1 MSSPVM
7 VHLCTLAAARAV
19 QCSFMAPRAASPRPL
34 VILVPSPEGSLSTN
48 LILFN
53 IPGVPTCILVFFSLK
68 ISKNRADTL
77 FGILHSNSRER
88 PPQYFDMSRCRE
100 EVEAELRPW
109 YSGHQVPFPSTF
121 CPVSSFNPQ
130 PNCVLSITIGGGG
143 EVGGMDPPC
152 ICMDPPC
159 ICMDPPRVFF
169 GSWILLDPPGSS
181 WILLDPPG
189 SFRILDPGSSWI
201 LLDPSGSWILILE

>member
-1 MSSPVM
+1 MEY
-7 VHLCTLAAARAV
+7 CT
-19 QCSFMAPRAASPRPL
+19 
-34 VILVPSPEGSLSTN
+34 
-48 LILFN
+48 
-53 IPGVPTCILVFFSLK
+53 
-68 ISKNRADTL
+68 
-77 FGILHSNSRER
+77 SNSRER

-152 ICMDPPC
+152 ICMDPP
-159 ICMDPPRVFF
+159 RVFF
-169 GSWILLDPPGSS
+169 GSWILLDP
-181 WILLDPPG
+181 G
-189 SFRILDPGSSWI
+189 SFRILDPHFGMKRTKELPLSSSIGCDPGHGSGGYSLAR
-201 LLDPSGSWILILE
+201 LLYIDLPGTAPVPGARRPCYIPSPLSRL

>member
-1 MSSPVM
+1 MAKGHGVQRDFGCYAPFICTPFIIVVFLEPCPDVEILFLLIGVMSETDHSLSGGGGV
-7 VHLCTLAAARAV
+7 R
-19 QCSFMAPRAASPRPL
+19 RRPL
-34 VILVPSPEGSLSTN
+34 
-48 LILFN
+48 
-53 IPGVPTCILVFFSLK
+53 
-68 ISKNRADTL
+68 
-77 FGILHSNSRER
+77 SNFQRG
-88 PPQYFDMSRCRE
+88 
-100 EVEAELRPW
+100 

-143 EVGGMDPPC
+143 EVEGMDPPC

-169 GSWILLDPPGSS
+169 WILDPPGPSWILLDHPGSS

-189 SFRILDPGSSWI
+189 S
-201 LLDPSGSWILILE
+201 WILILE